1 MKYPNANIFAAWF
14 FIPQTLAMG
23 WVAAVGRVLLEV
35 LGVATQEGDVPGRI
49 VGALLLLLV
58 VYLALYFLRTLPPQ
72 GKPEGNGYLMGHRIV
87 LAGNIM
93 AGLLFVFHFFASG
106 IDSYNM
112 HLVLNK
118 FTTSFGY
125 LAMGCFAI
133 GFSLIYQSA
142 LPQEEKKS

>member
-14 FIPQTLAMG
+14 LMLQTLAMG
-23 WVAAVGRVLLEV
+23 WVAAMGRVLLGL
-35 LGVATQEGDVPGRI
+35 LGVATTEGDVPGRL
-49 VGALLLLLV
+49 VGALLLLLIV
-58 VYLALYFLRTLPPQ
+58 FLVWYFMHGLPPH
-72 GKPEGNGYLMGHRIV
+72 GKPEGNGFKAGHRV
-87 LAGNIM
+87 LLIGNIL
-93 AGLLFVFHFFASG
+93 AGLLFVFHFFAAS

-125 LAMGCFAI
+125 FSMGLFAV
-133 GFSLIYQSA
+133 GFSLVYQSS